1 MVKLASLGGME
12 VGRET
17 QDFFLLFFPPV
28 PPPLPPPPHTP
39 KRTSSQPICFAAAQ
53 QNFQLK
59 KNCTKRC
66 IASTKAP

>member
-28 PPPLPPPPHTP
+28 LLLLFFLLLAH
-39 KRTSSQPICFAAAQ
+39 SLLVV
-53 QNFQLK
+53 QLHSK
-59 KNCTKRC
+59 ISNLNK
-66 IASTKAP
+66 IAPNVA